1 MEKSE
6 SSPSKKDPEQRM
18 NEITSAMSSLFS
30 ETSKIPKSGDAKRFF
45 DKKLNSSYELE
56 SQFKKDSWVWIT
68 GLNGAKELNGMLGQI
83 VKYSEERQRYQ
94 VFVPGHDSNGFGNFY
109 LEKNWVSDAILANK
123 QDIAKI
129 RKLFQWEDET
139 TSTGSHMKLIKLENL
154 KVYDGKLVE
163 CQYVASQPFAS
174 FKSYW
179 YPREH
184 PMFTVKEGNTPIL
197 NRCGFPLIIVRSPNN
212 RPIRSQPPKD
222 NQFEPTLFF
231 AELLADVQTGLVP
244 PEWED
249 QLGPI
254 LAYRPQHHHFL
265 GPQIGDQ
272 SDVQHFNSLDGE
284 IVWDFMSNVMM
295 LFGEDE
301 VPVTDKPGLSAYT
314 RTTKEKP
321 VPDRDFTF
329 ENLRNFTEVYCLN
342 NTGLSQN
349 YQGTEGQNI
358 TLGAF

>member
-1 MEKSE
+1 M
-6 SSPSKKDPEQRM
+6 
-18 NEITSAMSSLFS
+18 F
-30 ETSKIPKSGDAKRFF
+30 
-45 DKKLNSSYELE
+45 
-56 SQFKKDSWVWIT
+56 
-68 GLNGAKELNGMLGQI
+68 
-83 VKYSEERQRYQ
+83 
-94 VFVPGHDSNGFGNFY
+94 
-109 LEKNWVSDAILANK
+109 
-123 QDIAKI
+123 
-129 RKLFQWEDET
+129 
-139 TSTGSHMKLIKLENL
+139 
-154 KVYDGKLVE
+154 KLVW
-163 CQYVASQPFAS
+163 S
-174 FKSYW
+174 
-179 YPREH
+179 
-184 PMFTVKEGNTPIL
+184 
-197 NRCGFPLIIVRSPNN
+197 
-212 RPIRSQPPKD
+212 
-222 NQFEPTLFF
+222 
-231 AELLADVQTGLVP
+231 

-321 VPDRDFTF
+321 LPDRDFTF